1 MDMPPM
7 PGDKTDQA
15 PVHTLD
21 PGAPA
26 EAGTLERAPLAG
38 EEPAPNAG
46 KKWDSAAEQE
56 WSEHSATAWALAHV
70 IHHIHTTPLP
80 PFLLPEQR
88 DHFQH
93 IIQTAAALIEDW
105 QRRERD
111 QARQLASSRP
121 VTGLPVASSAAS
133 QDGLSRHPAAEGQS
147 EQASPQ
153 PHQPAMEEVLDEQGA
168 DGANQNRKI

>member
-1 MDMPPM
+1 MPPM

-15 PVHTLD
+15 PAHTLD
-21 PGAPA
+21 SEAPA
-26 EAGTLERAPLAG
+26 ESGIHERGPLAG

-46 KKWDSAAEQE
+46 KAWDSAAEQE

-70 IHHIHTTPLP
+70 IHHIHATPLP

-88 DHFQH
+88 HHFQH

-111 QARQLASSRP
+111 QASQLASSRP
-121 VTGLPVASSAAS
+121 VTGMPEDSSAANR
-133 QDGLSRHPAAEGQS
+133 GTLSHHPATEGQA
-147 EQASPQ
+147 EQVPSWPQ
-153 PHQPAMEEVLDEQGA
+153 QTTMKEALDEPGE
-168 DGANQNRKI
+168 DEANQNHRI